1 MDKIKSTINRI
12 VKFFKE
18 FNYKEYASTNKLFII
33 FIVTS
38 LLNGMLVRHFSV
50 GGIFS
55 YSPIMADLVFILVVG
70 SFGYFITPKHQFKY
84 YIAMSIFLTAICAV
98 NSIYYNNTVFLFMS
112 PKEIKKIKQDL
123 LLKLTEKVNM

>member
-1 MDKIKSTINRI
+1 MEKLLLVKKKI
-12 VKFFKE
+12 V
-18 FNYKEYASTNKLFII
+18 NYATTNVLFLS
-33 FIVTS
+33 FVLTS

-84 YIAMSIFLTAICAV
+84 YMAMSIFLNIELPLVRKPQKIVFEANISV
-98 NSIYYNNTVFLFMS
+98 KDGKINYKNT
-112 PKEIKKIKQDL
+112 
-123 LLKLTEKVNM
+123 N

>member
-1 MDKIKSTINRI
+1 MEKLLLVKKKI
-12 VKFFKE
+12 V
-18 FNYKEYASTNKLFII
+18 NYATTNVLFLS
-33 FIVTS
+33 FVLTS

-84 YIAMSIFLTAICAV
+84 YMAMSIFLTAICAV
-98 NSIYYNNTVFLFMS
+98 NSIYYNNYMTYASLS
-112 PKEIKKIKQDL
+112 KIA
-123 LLKLTEKVNM
+123 TS